1 MPVKA
6 GDKHLQQLAESV
18 RAACIAAAR
27 EAYES
32 AGISG
37 LCAEGRWENAIGAM
51 QTIDLKQLL
60 ATPLSPRER
69 ALALGRKPKGG
80 VRAK

>member
-51 QTIDLKQLL
+51 QTLDLKQLL
-60 ATPLSPRER
+60 ATPLSPRATALRSPSSER
-69 ALALGRKPKGG
+69 GRG
-80 VRAK
+80 

>member
-1 MPVKA
+1 MA
-6 GDKHLQQLAESV
+6 TADKSDLHLQVAESV

-37 LCAEGRWENAIGAM
+37 LCAEGRWENAIGAI
-51 QTIDLKQLL
+51 QTLDLKQLL
-60 ATPLSPRER
+60 AKRE
-69 ALALGRKPKGG
+69 
-80 VRAK
+80 AK